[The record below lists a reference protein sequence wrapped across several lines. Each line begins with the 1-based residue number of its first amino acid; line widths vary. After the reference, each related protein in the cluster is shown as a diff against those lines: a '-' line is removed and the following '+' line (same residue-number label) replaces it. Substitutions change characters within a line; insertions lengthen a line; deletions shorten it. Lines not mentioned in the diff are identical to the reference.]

1 MSDNKGKSW
10 DEVVE
15 EIANGVYLEM
25 QSGPIKRKSKKEIQ
39 YKAEEYR
46 NKSNNNGI
54 RYINDDKL
62 VRKPQKV
69 MAKITKEE
77 LWNLM
82 IENAGNENDKKTVLQ
97 LAIDKCKIDLET
109 IYVEDKDLTYDED
122 IRPIDIVGTPLFG
135 LQEIDGYTF
144 FGLEIGVLS
153 SAFCIIYYDGEKLR
167 GYYPSCG
174 NLINLDFN
182 CILGL
187 EEEYESKHFEE
198 YEEDE
203 YYDLDLSDIYLSKY
217 NLISDNYGYNWELI
231 EKDIKAMFELR

>member
-109 IYVEDKDLTYDED
+109 IYVEDKD
-122 IRPIDIVGTPLFG
+122 
-135 LQEIDGYTF
+135 YTKEEREN
-144 FGLEIGVLS
+144 LKIKVTDYIMNQS
-153 SAFCIIYYDGEKLR
+153 S
-167 GYYPSCG
+167 
-174 NLINLDFN
+174 
-182 CILGL
+182 
-187 EEEYESKHFEE
+187 
-198 YEEDE
+198 
-203 YYDLDLSDIYLSKY
+203 
-217 NLISDNYGYNWELI
+217 
-231 EKDIKAMFELR
+231 KDISNLNKKFSNILYS

>member
-109 IYVEDKDLTYDED
+109 IYVDDED
-122 IRPIDIVGTPLFG
+122 IRPIEIVGTPLFG